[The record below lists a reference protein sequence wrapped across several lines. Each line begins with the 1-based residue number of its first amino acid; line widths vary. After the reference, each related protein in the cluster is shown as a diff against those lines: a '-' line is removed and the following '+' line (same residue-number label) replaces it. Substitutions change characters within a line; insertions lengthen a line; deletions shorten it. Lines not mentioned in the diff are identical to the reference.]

1 MNGVDPLPL
10 YQYIS
15 GPAWLFVVFIY
26 APFLVWLSL
35 KLGRKLPFARGWRIS
50 ASVMFFLVLLV
61 LPFADVIVV
70 GRQHQALCR
79 KDAGTHIY
87 RTVESEGYFSD
98 YFSIHVSSL
107 DHGFSYVEGYRKGK
121 LYRAEKIG
129 DQVIY
134 KRLDEP
140 MSRYEYGYE
149 TEVLTPRLGLQRYFV
164 NDRQLGEAMGEII
177 DYGYYWGWA
186 DRNIFVGWMGS
197 LPPIRCNLPPRSTT
211 VEFISGVLR
220 PSNNSSSRGISK

>member
-35 KLGRKLPFARGWRIS
+35 KLGRKLPFARGWRLS
-50 ASVMFFLVLLV
+50 ATMLFFLVMLV

-87 RTVESEGYFSD
+87 RTVEVEGFYRR
-98 YFSIHVSSL
+98 SIYEGVL
-107 DHGFSYVEGYRKGK
+107 DRGFTYVEGYRKGK
-121 LYRAEKIG
+121 LYRARKNRS
-129 DQVIY
+129 DQVTYENIE
-134 KRLDEP
+134 EP
-140 MSRYEYGYE
+140 MSRYESGYE
-149 TEVLTPRLGLQRYFV
+149 TAVLTPRLDLQRYYV
-164 NDRQLGEAMGEII
+164 RDRRSGEVLAEGIN
-177 DYGYYWGWA
+177 YGYYWGLA
-186 DRNIFVGWMGS
+186 DRNIFAGWMGS
-197 LPPIRCNLPPRSTT
+197 LPPIRCGLPVYYFDDFYRNGLL
-211 VEFISGVLR
+211 VGKKIEGE
-220 PSNNSSSRGISK
+220 SK